1 MPLRGA
7 PMSGL
12 LRLVFENGGAAVACI
27 MLASLAAGTV
37 VIERLWR
44 LLPLRAI
51 FARQRAR
58 CHEALLRAGAPEA
71 LAQLAGDDPMIRVLR
86 AGLQQHGRGP
96 ELVRM
101 AATNAAQREVAGI
114 ERGLSLVAMSA
125 QVAPW
130 LGLLGTVIGLME
142 VFQSSASASTV
153 TNALVAAGIY
163 KALGSTVAGLVL
175 AILAYVAYGLLSG
188 LSNRLIDEL
197 ENAAADLP
205 VLLRSP

>member
-1 MPLRGA
+1 MIA
-7 PMSGL
+7 L
-12 LRLVFENGGAAVACI
+12 LRLVFENGGASVACI

-37 VIERLWR
+37 VLERLWR
-44 LLPLRAI
+44 LLPMRAA

-58 CHEALLRAGAPEA
+58 CHEALLRAGASEA
-71 LAQLAGDDPMIRVLR
+71 LASLRDDDPMGRVLR
-86 AGLQQHGRGP
+86 SGLQQHERGA
-96 ELVRM
+96 ELVRI

-114 ERGLSLVAMSA
+114 ERGLTVVAMAA
-125 QVAPW
+125 QIAPW

-142 VFQSSASASTV
+142 VFQGAAGAPTV
-153 TNALVAAGIY
+153 TNALVSSGIY

-175 AILAYVAYGLLSG
+175 AIAAYIAYGLLTG

-205 VLLRSP
+205 VLLRAP

>member
-1 MPLRGA
+1 MIT
-7 PMSGL
+7 L

-27 MLASLAAGTV
+27 MLASLAAATV
-37 VIERLWR
+37 VFERLWR
-44 LLPLRAI
+44 LLPLRAA

-58 CHEALLRAGAPEA
+58 CHEALLRAGAREA
-71 LAQLAGDDPMIRVLR
+71 LAVIAGDDAMGRVLR
-86 AGLQQHGRGP
+86 AGLQQHERGP
-96 ELVRM
+96 ELVRI

-114 ERGLSLVAMSA
+114 ERGLALVAMAA
-125 QVAPW
+125 QIAPW

-142 VFQSSASASTV
+142 VFQGSAAAPTL
-153 TNALVAAGIY
+153 TNALVASGIY

-175 AILAYVAYGLLSG
+175 AIAAYIAYGLLTA

-205 VLLRSP
+205 VLLRAP

>member
-1 MPLRGA
+1 
-7 PMSGL
+7 MSGL

-44 LLPLRAI
+44 LLPLRAA

-58 CHEALLRAGAPEA
+58 CHEALLRAGAREA
-71 LAQLAGDDPMIRVLR
+71 LAALAPSAGDDAMSRVLR
-86 AGLQQHGRGP
+86 AGLQQHERGA
-96 ELVRM
+96 ELVRI
-101 AATNAAQREVAGI
+101 AAANAAQREVAGI
-114 ERGLSLVAMSA
+114 ERGLSLVAMAA
-125 QVAPW
+125 QIAPW

-142 VFQSSASASTV
+142 VFQSSASVSTV
-153 TNALVAAGIY
+153 TNDLVASGIY

-175 AILAYVAYGLLSG
+175 AILAYLAYGLLTG

-205 VLLRSP
+205 VFLHSP

>member
-1 MPLRGA
+1 MIA
-7 PMSGL
+7 L
-12 LRLVFENGGAAVACI
+12 LRLVFENGGVSVACI

-37 VIERLWR
+37 VLERLWR
-44 LLPLRAI
+44 LLPMRAA

-58 CHEALLRAGAPEA
+58 CHEALLRAGASEA
-71 LAQLAGDDPMIRVLR
+71 LAALRDDDPMGRVLR
-86 AGLQQHGRGP
+86 SGLQQHERGA
-96 ELVRM
+96 ELVRI

-114 ERGLSLVAMSA
+114 ERGLTVVAMAA
-125 QVAPW
+125 QIAPW

-142 VFQSSASASTV
+142 VFQGAAGAPTV
-153 TNALVAAGIY
+153 TNALVSSGIY

-175 AILAYVAYGLLSG
+175 AIAAYIAYGLLTG

-205 VLLRSP
+205 VLLRAP